1 MSEIIQVSVI
11 IVNYNTSFYLKK
23 CLESIFEHTKGLKYE
38 IIVVDNNSPDRIIE
52 NFKNDFPA
60 VNFYLRDVNDGFGAG
75 CNYGAQISKGKYLT
89 FVNPDIIFSNNALKK
104 FYDYMEINNSVGLCS
119 GLLENN
125 SGSLMYSYN
134 YFPDLIWEFKEAFRF
149 RYQNTIQLLLTNT
162 NIINNKEFEIDWALG
177 ALLFVRKAA
186 FDSVMG
192 FDETFFLYYE
202 DDDFQLRLKK
212 EGYKIVC
219 LPYVRMKHSGASSIQ
234 NPDGHKIYDYH
245 FNKSRMLYLHKHFG
259 FYKRN
264 LIRLFFILSNI
275 LRILYLPFN
284 FNQKNKRKYYF
295 RRVVN
300 TLSIY
305 CKKW

>member
-89 FVNPDIIFSNNALKK
+89 
-104 FYDYMEINNSVGLCS
+104 
-119 GLLENN
+119 
-125 SGSLMYSYN
+125 
-134 YFPDLIWEFKEAFRF
+134 WEFKEAFRF